1 MLIELTEAA
10 VKIGGGASH
19 VDHGYVIGLL
29 GEIVVILKATLV
41 QLKLVVKA
49 DLLLHGVA
57 CTLKELAQIVAGL
70 LIVSFI
76 CVRVLAYADLCS
88 SFLACH

>member
-1 MLIELTEAA
+1 MLIEITEAA

-19 VDHGYVIGLL
+19 VDHKYVIGLL
-29 GEIVVILKATLV
+29 GEIVVILRATLI

-57 CTLKELAQIVAGL
+57 CTLKELAEIVCGL
-70 LIVSFI
+70 LIVSFMWI
-76 CVRVLAYADLCS
+76 KFWFMLISVYP
-88 SFLACH
+88 F